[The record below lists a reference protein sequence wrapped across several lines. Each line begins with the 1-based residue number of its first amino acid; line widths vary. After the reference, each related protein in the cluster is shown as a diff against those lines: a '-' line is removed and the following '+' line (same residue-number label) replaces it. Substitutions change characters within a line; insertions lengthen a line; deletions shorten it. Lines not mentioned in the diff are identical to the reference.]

1 MSDYSSEEDSAS
13 EWVMY
18 KDKPE
23 WADIKPIPQDE
34 GPNPIIC
41 IAYSDK
47 YKDVNDYLRALL
59 HKNEISERALGL
71 TKEAI
76 YLNPANYTVWQY
88 RRQLLKALNQDLQQE
103 LIFINDIIQSTSKN
117 YQVWHHRQVIVEL
130 MKDGSKEKPFTEEI
144 IAIDAKHYHAWQHRQ
159 WAMKE
164 FGLWDDELSYHTTGF
179 SDPEI
184 MKREIKYTLDAIA
197 KAAHNESPWSYLR
210 GLLGAKLGDEAVVKF
225 CKELLKSGCISP
237 HLMAFLVDVAE
248 EEMESQPAAR
258 PALLQEAARLLD
270 DLANEHDTIRRNYYE
285 FIGQNLKAKY
295 GSPGATGD
303 CPS

>member
-76 YLNPANYTVWQY
+76 YLNPANYTASY
-88 RRQLLKALNQDLQQE
+88 CGIDE
-103 LIFINDIIQSTSKN
+103 
-117 YQVWHHRQVIVEL
+117 
-130 MKDGSKEKPFTEEI
+130 DGSKEKPFTEEI

-164 FGLWDDELSYHTTGF
+164 FGLWDDELSYVEKLLEDDIRNNSAWNQRYFVVKHTTGF